1 MKQRESE
8 DQTAPSIAR
17 VIKEEIIRDLT
28 EKKISTSW
36 YDNRNNNIETI
47 SGKETVQSLNITNL
61 KNIDIYTKKLKNL
74 RKQKAEWHKVYKQAI
89 RPLETMKISLSDDK
103 KQLNKYIKE
112 ERVGNI
118 QPDAIDNS
126 MVETI
131 EANHTEVKS
140 NITKLEPE
148 VDKLYFTAF
157 QLNRASDLLKS
168 VEQQQLNKKVSQYL
182 QGYSNKSKVEA
193 YKSLPSSS
201 GSNNRWSISLKNV
214 DTKDLLR
221 AICRLETQTNL
232 HSAVRLINPSFSL
245 Y

>member
-1 MKQRESE
+1 M
-8 DQTAPSIAR
+8 
-17 VIKEEIIRDLT
+17 
-28 EKKISTSW
+28 
-36 YDNRNNNIETI
+36 
-47 SGKETVQSLNITNL
+47 
-61 KNIDIYTKKLKNL
+61 KNL

-140 NITKLEPE
+140 NITKLEPK

-168 VEQQQLNKKVSQYL
+168 VEQQQLNKRCHS
-182 QGYSNKSKVEA
+182 
-193 YKSLPSSS
+193 
-201 GSNNRWSISLKNV
+201 
-214 DTKDLLR
+214 
-221 AICRLETQTNL
+221 ICRVTQINQKWK
-232 HSAVRLINPSFSL
+232 HINPTVQQR
-245 Y
+245 

>member
-1 MKQRESE
+1 
-8 DQTAPSIAR
+8 
-17 VIKEEIIRDLT
+17 
-28 EKKISTSW
+28 
-36 YDNRNNNIETI
+36 
-47 SGKETVQSLNITNL
+47 
-61 KNIDIYTKKLKNL
+61 
-74 RKQKAEWHKVYKQAI
+74 
-89 RPLETMKISLSDDK
+89 MKISLSDDK

-140 NITKLEPE
+140 NITKLEPK

-201 GSNNRWSISLKNV
+201 GSNNRWSIPLKNV

-221 AICRLETQTNL
+221 AICRLETQNK
-232 HSAVRLINPSFSL
+232 SS
-245 Y
+245 

>member
-1 MKQRESE
+1 
-8 DQTAPSIAR
+8 
-17 VIKEEIIRDLT
+17 
-28 EKKISTSW
+28 
-36 YDNRNNNIETI
+36 
-47 SGKETVQSLNITNL
+47 
-61 KNIDIYTKKLKNL
+61 
-74 RKQKAEWHKVYKQAI
+74 
-89 RPLETMKISLSDDK
+89 MKISLSDDK

-168 VEQQQLNKKVSQYL
+168 VEQQQLNKRCHS
-182 QGYSNKSKVEA
+182 
-193 YKSLPSSS
+193 
-201 GSNNRWSISLKNV
+201 
-214 DTKDLLR
+214 
-221 AICRLETQTNL
+221 ICRVTQINQKWK
-232 HSAVRLINPSFSL
+232 HINPYRPAAVAITDGL
-245 Y
+245 YR